1 MHVAPGA
8 ANSQNM
14 EHAVQISTVILRW
27 SGLAPSLSRQELPNE
42 PPLCV
47 RQIPTRQNRLLKSSL
62 ESRQTRFGNPVCQQD
77 LIPEILQFLR
87 RYHLEWLSD
96 CAFYSSQ
103 SFDLPDCWST
113 DPRLP
118 IGPHTF

>member
-42 PPLCV
+42 PPPCV
-47 RQIPTRQNRLLKSSL
+47 RQIPTRQNRPLTSSL
-62 ESRQTRFGNPVCQQD
+62 ESRQTRFGNPVCQHD
-77 LIPEILQFLR
+77 PAHLRSHPINFNRKRFTAKLFLN
-87 RYHLEWLSD
+87 
-96 CAFYSSQ
+96 
-103 SFDLPDCWST
+103 
-113 DPRLP
+113 
-118 IGPHTF
+118 